1 LRLKESYK
9 KKGASPERCCLDG
22 HGQMRRVLLTLS
34 CVVTLVLAGCNFP
47 LSFFATQTPTP
58 TLTPVPTNTPT
69 PTITATQTATL
80 SPTFTP
86 EPTLTP
92 TWLFNPKGEATV
104 PVLLYHH
111 VVPDDKATKD
121 TCYCVSI
128 TNFQAQMS
136 WLSEHGYTGIPVTQL
151 VDVLKNGGQL
161 PPRPVAITFDDG
173 MQDIYTTAFP
183 IMQHYG
189 FSGTLFLIANWIN
202 GEGVMN
208 TAEVQEMISN
218 GWEIGSHSMTHFD
231 LTSDYSQLRYQ
242 LFDSKHKLEDLFGV
256 PVNTLAYPFGL
267 FNNNVV
273 DKVSAYGYS
282 AAFALGRGYIQSSTQ
297 IFDLTREEVR
307 ESYDMS
313 QFIAL
318 LPWQ

>member
-1 LRLKESYK
+1 MRKISIH
-9 KKGASPERCCLDG
+9 CL
-22 HGQMRRVLLTLS
+22 VLTLLILLT
-34 CVVTLVLAGCNFP
+34 GCNLP
-47 LSFFATQTPTP
+47 LLQEPTP
-58 TLTPVPTNTPT
+58 TFTPAPSRTPT
-69 PTITATQTATL
+69 ATSTATPTQTATPL
-80 SPTFTP
+80 PTFTP

-92 TWLFNPKGEATV
+92 TWIYNKKGDAMI

-111 VVPDDKATKD
+111 IVPDEKATKD

-128 TNFQAQMS
+128 TNFQSQMS

-151 VDVLKNGGQL
+151 VNVLQNGGEL

-189 FSGTLFLIANWIN
+189 FSGTLFLIAAWIN

-208 TAEVQEMISN
+208 TAEIQEMISG

-242 LFDSKHKLEDLFGV
+242 LFDSKNKLEKMFGV
-256 PVNTLAYPFGL
+256 PVNTVAYPFGS
-267 FNNNVV
+267 FNSNVV
-273 DKVSAYGYS
+273 DKTMAYGYK
-282 AAFALGRGYIQSSTQ
+282 AAFGLGRGYLQSASQ
-297 IFDLTREEVR
+297 IFNLTREEVR

-318 LPWQ
+318 LPGQ

>member
-1 LRLKESYK
+1 
-9 KKGASPERCCLDG
+9 
-22 HGQMRRVLLTLS
+22 
-34 CVVTLVLAGCNFP
+34 
-47 LSFFATQTPTP
+47 
-58 TLTPVPTNTPT
+58 
-69 PTITATQTATL
+69 
-80 SPTFTP
+80 
-86 EPTLTP
+86 
-92 TWLFNPKGEATV
+92 
-104 PVLLYHH
+104 
-111 VVPDDKATKD
+111 
-121 TCYCVSI
+121 
-128 TNFQAQMS
+128 MS

-151 VDVLKNGGQL
+151 VDVLQNGGQL
-161 PPRPVAITFDDG
+161 PPKPVAITFDDG

-189 FSGTLFLIANWIN
+189 FSGTLFLIADWIN
-202 GEGVMN
+202 GEGLMN

-242 LFDSKHKLEDLFGV
+242 LFDSKHMLEEMFGV

-267 FNNNVV
+267 FNTNVV
-273 DKVSAYGYS
+273 KKVSAYGYK
-282 AAFALGRGYIQSSTQ
+282 AAFALGRGYIQSANE

>member
-1 LRLKESYK
+1 
-9 KKGASPERCCLDG
+9 
-22 HGQMRRVLLTLS
+22 MRRNFLSLTCVLILLLS
-34 CVVTLVLAGCNFP
+34 ACTFPIKFLV
-47 LSFFATQTPTP
+47 SPTP
-58 TLTPVPTNTPT
+58 TSTFTPTSSPTPSPTVTSTLTPTV
-69 PTITATQTATL
+69 TL
-80 SPTFTP
+80 TP

-92 TWLFNPKGEATV
+92 TWFYTPKGSATV

-111 VVPDDKATKD
+111 VVLDDLATKD

-136 WLSEHGYTGIPVTQL
+136 WLAEHGYTGIPVTQL
-151 VDVLKNGGQL
+151 VDVLQNGGQL

-189 FSGTLFLIANWIN
+189 FSGTLFLIAGWIN

-208 TAEVQEMISN
+208 TPEIQAMISA

-231 LTSDYSQLRYQ
+231 LTSDFSQLRYQ
-242 LFDSKHKLEDLFGV
+242 LFDSRNLLEEMFGV

-267 FNNNVV
+267 FNSTVV
-273 DKVSAYGYS
+273 DKVAAYGYQ
-282 AAFALGRGYIQSSTQ
+282 AAFGLGRGYLQTSNQ
-297 IFDLTREEVR
+297 RFDLIREEVR
-307 ESYDMS
+307 ASYDLP
-313 QFIAL
+313 QFIEL

>member
-1 LRLKESYK
+1 
-9 KKGASPERCCLDG
+9 
-22 HGQMRRVLLTLS
+22 LT
-34 CVVTLVLAGCNFP
+34 V
-47 LSFFATQTPTP
+47 FATHTPTP
-58 TLTPVPTNTPT
+58 TLTPFPTNTPSATVT
-69 PTITATQTATL
+69 PTQTETP
-80 SPTFTP
+80 SPTLTP

-92 TWLFNPKGEATV
+92 TWLNNPKGQATV

-111 VVPDDKATKD
+111 VVPDDQATKD
-121 TCYCVSI
+121 TCYCVST

-151 VDVLKNGGQL
+151 VEVLQNGGQL
-161 PPRPVAITFDDG
+161 PPHPVAITFDDG
-173 MQDIYTTAFP
+173 MLDIYTTAFP

-189 FSGTLFLIANWIN
+189 FSGTLFLIAAWIN

-242 LFDSKHKLEDLFGV
+242 LFDSKNKLEEMFGV

-267 FNNNVV
+267 FNANVV
-273 DKVSAYGYS
+273 AKVSAYGYK
-282 AAFALGRGYIQSSTQ
+282 AAFALGRGYDQSANQ

-313 QFIAL
+313 QFISL
-318 LPWQ
+318 LPWP

>member
-1 LRLKESYK
+1 
-9 KKGASPERCCLDG
+9 
-22 HGQMRRVLLTLS
+22 MRRFLLTLS
-34 CVVTLVLAGCNFP
+34 CVVTLILTGCNFP
-47 LSFFATQTPTP
+47 LTVFATHTPTP
-58 TLTPVPTNTPT
+58 TLTPVPTTTPT
-69 PTITATQTATL
+69 PTATPTQTATP

-92 TWLFNPKGEATV
+92 TWLYNPKGEATV

-111 VVPDDKATKD
+111 VVSDDKATSD
-121 TCYCVSI
+121 YCYCVSI

-136 WLSEHGYTGIPVTQL
+136 WLSEHGYTGIPVTRL
-151 VDVLKNGGQL
+151 VDVLQNGGQL
-161 PPRPVAITFDDG
+161 PPKPVAITFDDG
-173 MQDIYTTAFP
+173 MQDIYTIAFP

-189 FSGTLFLIANWIN
+189 FSGTLFLIADWIN
-202 GEGVMN
+202 GEGLMN

-242 LFDSKHKLEDLFGV
+242 LFDSKHMLEEMFGV

-267 FNNNVV
+267 FNTNVV
-273 DKVSAYGYS
+273 KKVSAYGYK
-282 AAFALGRGYIQSSTQ
+282 AAFALGRGYIQSANE
-297 IFDLTREEVR
+297 IFDLTREEVH